1 MGGYYGGFRGYHLGK
16 RSADAEA
23 DAEPGYFGYGGYG
36 GYGGLRV
43 GHYGGFGG
51 YYRGKRSADAEAD
64 AEPGYLGYGGYGGY
78 GGFSRGYYV
87 DSEDTTSARGLLMPR
102 LTLNP
107 ATLVTE
113 AMAVM
118 AASAGATMVASED
131 STADRFM
138 TLFEQRPSKI

>member
-1 MGGYYGGFRGYHLGK
+1 MGAA
-16 RSADAEA
+16 SAGATM
-23 DAEPGYFGYGGYG
+23 
-36 GYGGLRV
+36 
-43 GHYGGFGG
+43 
-51 YYRGKRSADAEAD
+51 
-64 AEPGYLGYGGYGGY
+64 
-78 GGFSRGYYV
+78 V

-118 AASAGATMVASED
+118 AASELATMADSEDTTVARGLLMPRLTLNPATLVMEVTAASAGATMVASED

-138 TLFEQRPSKI
+138 TLFEQRPSKIV